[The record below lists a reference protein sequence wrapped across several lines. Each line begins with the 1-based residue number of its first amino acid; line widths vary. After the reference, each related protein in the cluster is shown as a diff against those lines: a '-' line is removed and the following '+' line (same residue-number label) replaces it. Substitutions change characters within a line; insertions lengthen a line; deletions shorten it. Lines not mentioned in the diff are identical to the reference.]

1 MSPFKCCFAQRY
13 TFSSLRQAYNRVR
26 DGDFSLDGLVGFDL
40 HGKTVGVIGTGKIG
54 QCFIDI
60 AIGYGCKIAAFD
72 VYPNAAY
79 GAMEQVRWL

>member
-1 MSPFKCCFAQRY
+1 VVHGVDLPHHFIIYLFA
-13 TFSSLRQAYNRVR
+13 QAYNRVR

-60 AIGYGCKIAAFD
+60 AMGYGCKIAAFD
-72 VYPNAAY
+72 VYPNAQY
-79 GAMEQVRWL
+79 GAMEQVCD